1 MKVHSSLEIEKKN
14 TVTFPIS
21 IFIYK
26 LDAQL
31 YEFITVLLVVVSSRL
46 REVNAMGRR
55 RCGLNSFL
63 FYAQLI
69 NKYLII
75 SCMEFML
82 EVCTF

>member
-46 REVNAMGRR
+46 REVNAFRKTKIDAG
-55 RCGLNSFL
+55 
-63 FYAQLI
+63 
-69 NKYLII
+69 
-75 SCMEFML
+75 
-82 EVCTF
+82 